1 MLRGLSYSLCY
12 LTFSKS
18 QWSGYCHDDTNFVNE
33 KPSFRG
39 LNYHF
44 EHTDLNI
51 HPCNRF
57 FLNPP
62 YARHAVSTKYA
73 DTNKLKVPDTKAF
86 PS

>member
-1 MLRGLSYSLCY
+1 MFTGLSYSLCY

-18 QWSGYCHDDTNFVNE
+18 QWSGYCHDFVNE

-39 LNYHF
+39 LNYQF

-57 FLNPP
+57 FFFFNSP
-62 YARHAVSTKYA
+62 YVRHAVSIKYA
-73 DTNKLKVPDTKAF
+73 DTNKLKVPDTREFA
-86 PS
+86 S